1 MGKTVLPTGF
11 GISQEMRV
19 WAEVSVPKVDID
31 REHENFCDYW
41 RGRGKMMADW
51 IATWRVWMR
60 RAPQFRGALRSD
72 SPRLRTLEEIQRDEA
87 VQYAKH

>member
-1 MGKTVLPTGF
+1 MGKTVLPDGF
-11 GISQEMRV
+11 GISEQMRE
-19 WAEVSVPKVDID
+19 WAKLKAPLVDID
-31 REHENFCDYW
+31 LEHENFCDYW

-60 RAPQFRGALRSD
+60 RAPQFKGATRD
-72 SPRLRTLEEIQRDEA
+72 PVHLRTLDEIRADEA